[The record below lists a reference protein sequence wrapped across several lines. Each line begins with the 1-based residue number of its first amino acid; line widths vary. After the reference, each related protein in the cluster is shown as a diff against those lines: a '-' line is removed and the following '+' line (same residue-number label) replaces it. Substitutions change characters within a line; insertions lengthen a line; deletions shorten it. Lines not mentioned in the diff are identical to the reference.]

1 MRFNLGTD
9 AYNTRNAHLHRINN
23 LVKNSKELKLFCS
36 KIISENK
43 EDSLN
48 FIKILNRFRGE
59 IVDTIYVYIN
69 EDKSIDICN
78 ISEDFEWRTNSEHH
92 TLDSS
97 HLNEYKEQKFT
108 VYGPSDLKKI
118 DNLNF
123 YNEIYEIL
131 NKHKIHIKSSEFE
144 HRYFRGPDA
153 WAIWLHSEIDFNKLE
168 YKFLDKS
175 KDDFKKLIYTGSM
188 F

>member
-9 AYNTRNAHLHRINN
+9 AYNTRNVHLRSINN

-59 IVDTIYVYIN
+59 VVDTIYVYIN

-78 ISEDFEWRTNSEHH
+78 ISEDFEWRKNR
-92 TLDSS
+92 D
-97 HLNEYKEQKFT
+97 
-108 VYGPSDLKKI
+108 
-118 DNLNF
+118 
-123 YNEIYEIL
+123 YN
-131 NKHKIHIKSSEFE
+131 
-144 HRYFRGPDA
+144 R
-153 WAIWLHSEIDFNKLE
+153 
-168 YKFLDKS
+168 
-175 KDDFKKLIYTGSM
+175 
-188 F
+188 